1 MKIAF
6 VYDAVY
12 PWVKGGAEIRNHELG
27 TRLSAKGYK
36 VHIFGVKWWE
46 GRDTIEYENMT
57 LHGVC
62 KARDLY
68 VNGRRSISEALIF
81 ALKLFPALWKEKF
94 DLIDVSVFPY
104 FSCFTVKA
112 VSLLRG
118 TTTVFTWHEV
128 WDDYW
133 YEYMGKAGFFGKVI
147 ENLVSKISE
156 KNIAVSDWT
165 KKRLEVLDVPE
176 KNITVIPNG
185 IDLKRIS
192 KIEPERGLTSVDS
205 RNPGFDEKIY
215 DVIFAG
221 RLIKEKNVDILL
233 KAVALL
239 KADFPG
245 IRCCIIGDGPEKAAL
260 LKLAKKLTVC
270 ENVEFAGFQ
279 EYDALIGKFKASK
292 MLVLPS
298 SREGFG
304 MVVIE
309 AFACGVPV
317 VTVREKYNAAQGL
330 VENGVDGFVVALGDK
345 EISAGIVKILKKD
358 TKYKKTSEY
367 KKLSEAAF
375 QKAKKY
381 DWNEA
386 VIKLENSYE
395 EFA

>member
-12 PWVKGGAEIRNHELG
+12 PWVKGGAEMRIHELG
-27 TRLSAKGYK
+27 KRLSARGNE

-46 GRDTIEYENMT
+46 GEETIEYEGMT

-62 KARDLY
+62 KARNLY
-68 VNGRRSISEALIF
+68 VNGRRSISEAVIF
-81 ALKLFPALWKEKF
+81 AAKLFPALRKEKF

-112 VSLLRG
+112 VSVLKKNPS
-118 TTTVFTWHEV
+118 VFTWHEV

-133 YEYMGKAGFFGKVI
+133 YEYLGKKQGFLGRTI
-147 ENLVSKISE
+147 EKIVSKISGN
-156 KNIAVSDWT
+156 NIAVSGWT
-165 KKRLEVLDVPE
+165 KKRLEALGVPE
-176 KNITVIPNG
+176 EKIEVIPNG

-192 KIEPERGLTSVDS
+192 EIEPEGGRVSAGLES
-205 RNPGFDEKIY
+205 KIY
-215 DVIFAG
+215 DIFFAG
-221 RLIKEKNVDILL
+221 RLIKEKNVDVLI
-233 KAVALL
+233 KAVALF
-239 KADFPG
+239 KADFPD
-245 IRCCIIGDGPEKAAL
+245 IRCCIVGDGPEKAEL
-260 LKLAKKLTVC
+260 MQLAKKEGVYG
-270 ENVEFAGFQ
+270 NVEFAGFQ
-279 EYDALIGKFKASK
+279 EYGALIGKIKASK
-292 MLVLPS
+292 VLVLPS

-330 VENGVDGFVVALGDK
+330 VENGVDGFVVELGDK
-345 EISAGIVKILKKD
+345 EIAKGIERIIMRS
-358 TKYKKTSEY
+358 TNYKQI
-367 KKLSEAAF
+367 SEAAF
-375 QKAKKY
+375 RKAKKY

-386 VIKLENSYE
+386 VVKIENSYE

>member
-12 PWVKGGAEIRNHELG
+12 PWVKGGAEMRIHELG
-27 TRLSAKGYK
+27 KRLFARGNE

-46 GRDTIEYENMT
+46 GEETIEYEGMT

-62 KARDLY
+62 KARNLY
-68 VNGRRSISEALIF
+68 VNGRRSISEAIIF
-81 ALKLFPALWKEKF
+81 AVKLFPALWKEKF

-112 VSLLRG
+112 VSVLKNNPS
-118 TTTVFTWHEV
+118 VFTWHEV

-133 YEYMGKAGFFGKVI
+133 YEYLGKKQGFLGRTI
-147 ENLVSKISE
+147 EKIVSKISGN
-156 KNIAVSDWT
+156 NIAVSGWT
-165 KKRLEVLDVPE
+165 KKRLEALGVPE
-176 KNITVIPNG
+176 EKIEVIPNG

-192 KIEPERGLTSVDS
+192 EIEPEGGRVSAGLES
-205 RNPGFDEKIY
+205 KIY
-215 DVIFAG
+215 DIFFAG
-221 RLIKEKNVDILL
+221 RLIKEKNVDVLI
-233 KAVALL
+233 KAVALF
-239 KADFPG
+239 KADFPD
-245 IRCCIIGDGPEKAAL
+245 IRCCIVGDGPEKAEL
-260 LKLAKKLTVC
+260 MQLAKKEGVYG
-270 ENVEFAGFQ
+270 NVEFAGFQ
-279 EYDALIGKFKASK
+279 EYGALIGKIKASK
-292 MLVLPS
+292 VLVLPS

-330 VENGVDGFVVALGDK
+330 VENGVDGFVVELGDK
-345 EISAGIVKILKKD
+345 EIAKGIERIIMRS
-358 TKYKKTSEY
+358 TNYNQI
-367 KKLSEAAF
+367 SEAAF
-375 QKAKKY
+375 RKAKKY

-386 VIKLENSYE
+386 VVKIENSYE

>member
-12 PWVKGGAEIRNHELG
+12 PWVKGGAEMRIHELG
-27 TRLSAKGYK
+27 KRLSARGHE

-46 GRDTIEYENMT
+46 GEDTFEYESMT

-62 KARDLY
+62 KARNLY
-68 VNGRRSISEALIF
+68 VNGKRSISEAIVF
-81 ALKLFPALWKEKF
+81 AVKLFPALRKEKF

-104 FSCFTVKA
+104 FSCLTVKA
-112 VSLLRG
+112 VSFLKKNPL
-118 TTTVFTWHEV
+118 VFTWHEV

-133 YEYMGKAGFFGKVI
+133 YEYLGKKQGFLGRTI
-147 ENLVSKISE
+147 EKIVSKLSGN
-156 KNIAVSDWT
+156 NIAVSGWT
-165 KKRLEVLDVPE
+165 KDRLEGLGVPE
-176 KNITVIPNG
+176 EKIEVIPNG

-192 KIEPERGLTSVDS
+192 GIEPEGGMISS
-205 RNPGFDEKIY
+205 RLESKIY
-215 DVIFAG
+215 DIIFAG
-221 RLIKEKNVDILL
+221 RLIKEKNVNVLI
-233 KAVALL
+233 KAVALS

-245 IRCCIIGDGPEKAAL
+245 IRCCVVGDGPEKAGL
-260 LKLAKKLTVC
+260 VELAKKIGVY

-279 EYDALIGKFKASK
+279 EYEALIGKIKASK
-292 MLVLPS
+292 VLVLPS

-330 VENGVDGFVVALGDK
+330 VENGVDGLVVKSEDK
-345 EISAGIVKILKKD
+345 EIAMAVQKIIQKNSDYGKI
-358 TKYKKTSEY
+358 
-367 KKLSEAAF
+367 SEAAF
-375 QKAKKY
+375 RNAEKY

-386 VIKLENSYE
+386 VGKLENSYE